1 MFGCEWFYGFI
12 YRRDCLCVE
21 RLYMFVYDCICF
33 LVLACSAFVCI
44 LVRDWRW
51 CEGPGAYAHLCVSE
65 CVWMLVPP
73 PTFVFCSWNSA
84 MGQAWLEDVPHL
96 TERDGSLLPE
106 GRKGANSPVRM
117 GD

>member
-1 MFGCEWFYGFI
+1 MW
-12 YRRDCLCVE
+12 RDD
-21 RLYMFVYDCICF
+21 MFVYDCICF
-33 LVLACSAFVCI
+33 LVLACSAFVGI

-51 CEGPGAYAHLCVSE
+51 CEGLGAYAHLCVSE

-96 TERDGSLLPE
+96 TARDGSLLPE